1 MKTIRLIS
9 LGCPKNL
16 VDSEVMLGKLSH
28 AGYKIVPDSAPADI
42 FIVNTCSFIKDATDE
57 SENII
62 KQAIK
67 LKKSGHYGK
76 IAVVGCLPQRQGKKV
91 SNVYSKDIDAWI
103 GVFNR
108 DNIAELCD
116 SLLEDEKPEKCFIPP
131 AISSTRHDTERLM
144 ITPPHFAYLRI
155 AEGCNNRCTYC
166 VIPNLHGAYRSK
178 PVDDVIKE
186 AQILADNGVK
196 ELNIIAQ
203 DTTSYGIDI
212 HGKPQLAYLLRKLS
226 KIEKI
231 KWIRLLY
238 THPRYFTDELVNEIS
253 CNDKIVK
260 YIDLPIQHISDNIL
274 GRMNRKTSSAEIRN
288 LLDKLRSSIK
298 GLFIR
303 TTFIVGFP
311 GETQKD
317 FDELLDFLVKTRF
330 ERLGAFKYSSEKG
343 TVAYSFGNKVSETVS
358 RKRLDIIMRAQQK
371 IAFEFNKSLKGEI
384 ISTIIDEEKGKRY
397 LGRTYGDAPEV
408 DGNIF
413 IRGKGLKQGGIYKV
427 KITGNKGYD
436 LIGEK
441 I

>member
-16 VDSEVMLGKLSH
+16 VDSEVMLGKLSR
-28 AGYKIVPDSAPADI
+28 AGYKIVPDSARADI

-57 SENII
+57 SKSII

-76 IAVVGCLPQRQGKKV
+76 IVVVGCLPQRQGKKV
-91 SNVYSKDIDAWI
+91 SNIYNKDIDAWI
-103 GVFNR
+103 GVFKR

-116 SLLEDEKPEKCFIPP
+116 SLLEDKNTKKCFIPP

-166 VIPNLHGAYRSK
+166 VIPSLHGAYRSK
-178 PVDDVIKE
+178 TAEDVIKE
-186 AQILADNGVK
+186 AK
-196 ELNIIAQ
+196 IIAQ

-212 HGKPQLAYLLRKLS
+212 HGKPYLADLLRKLS

-238 THPRYFTDELVNEIS
+238 THPRYFTDELIKEIS

-260 YIDLPIQHISDNIL
+260 YIDLPIQHISDNVL
-274 GRMNRKTSSAEIRN
+274 QRMNRKVSSDEIRA
-288 LLDKLRSSIK
+288 LIDKLRLSVK

-303 TTFIVGFP
+303 TTFITGFP

-343 TVAYSFGNKVSETVS
+343 TVAYSFKDKVAEATKI
-358 RKRLDIIMRAQQK
+358 KRLDIIMRAQQK
-371 IAFEFNKSLKGEI
+371 IAFDFNKSLRGKV
-384 ISTIIDEEKGKRY
+384 ISAIIDENKNSPNT
-397 LGRTYGDAPEV
+397 GRTYGDAPEV

-413 IRGKGLKQGGIYKV
+413 IRTKGLKQGGIYNV
-427 KITGNKGYD
+427 RVTGNKGYD